1 MKYNKILK
9 STFLFLLIFSAIKV
23 NAQKIAAGWSHSL
36 YICNNGSTVNAWGA
50 DTSGQ
55 LGNGIIDLNPHDL
68 PKTVNNITNVKAI
81 RAGYQHCLALRQDS
95 TVWTWGSN
103 TFGQLGNGTN
113 ITSTS
118 PVKVVGI
125 NNVIAVSGGQ
135 AGYHSIALKSDG
147 TVWTWGKNTEGQLGD
162 GTLNNSNTPVQ
173 VLGLANVIA
182 IAGGEYHSL
191 ALKNDGTVWAWGRNS
206 NGQLGDSTTT
216 NSSVPVQVMYLSG
229 ITDIKGGRYFSFA
242 LKNDGTVWSWGQN
255 ADGQL
260 GDGTTIQRLTPV
272 QVTGLNQVVAI
283 AGSAFHCL
291 ALKDDGT
298 IRSWGRGVDGQLG
311 DGLQTASST
320 PVQVLSIHNAVEIV
334 SGTNYSFALTAT
346 DSIYAWGRNIYGQ
359 LGNDTSGNYY
369 YSPVPTIGLC
379 PNIDANPTSHSIAAG
394 WSHSLY
400 LCNNGSTINAWG
412 ADTCGQ
418 LGNGVIDLNPHPTP
432 NQVNGI
438 ANVKSIR
445 AGYQHCLA
453 LKPDSTVW
461 TWGSNVWGQLGD
473 GTNITNTSPVQ
484 VLGLNQVIAI
494 SGGQAGFHSLAL
506 NADGTVWTWGKNTEG
521 QLGNGTLINSNVPV
535 QVSNLTNIIAIAG
548 GEYHSLALRADGTV
562 WAWGRNSNG
571 QLGDSTTT
579 NSSIPVKV
587 KHLSNITD
595 IKGGRYFSFALKGD
609 STVWSWGQ
617 NADGQLGDGTT
628 TQKLTPVQ
636 VVGLNEVTAIA
647 GSAFHALALKSDGS
661 IRAWGRG
668 VDGQL
673 GDGLQTASSIPVQV
687 LGINNAVEIVSGT
700 NYSFAL
706 TATDSIYAWGRNIY
720 GQLGNDTSGNYYYS
734 PVPTV
739 GLCVTQTSA
748 ANPIMHKI
756 TAGWSHSLY
765 ICNANSSLNSW
776 GANSFGQLGNNTTN
790 SAATSTP
797 VPVANLTGVK
807 SVDAGYQHTLA
818 LMNDSTV
825 YAWGSNVYGQLGIGT
840 NVEDSIPVMVVGLNN
855 IIAVSGGTAAY
866 HSIALKADG
875 TVWTWGRNSEGQL
888 GDGTNNNSNVPL
900 QVSGISNVIAISG
913 GEYHTLAIKDDG
925 TVWAWGKNTNGQLGN
940 GTTVDSNTPV
950 QVTGLNNVV
959 DVAAGRYFSIALKSD
974 NTVWCWGENLYG
986 QLGNGNTVDSS
997 IPVQVSG
1004 LTDATAI
1011 AGGAFHGIA
1020 IKSDSTVVTWGRNT
1034 YGNLGNGTTTDSST
1048 PVAVSNLTG
1057 IVAIDGGT
1065 NYTLAMNANDVLFS
1079 FGRNV
1084 FGQLGDGTTST
1095 QNTAVNV
1102 ISLCTVVTEVENN
1115 STNPES
1121 QISIFPNPSHDGKFK
1136 LKSTILN
1143 GQERL
1148 FNNNQIKVYSL
1159 IGDRVVYDL
1168 NNNIIDIANQPNGIY
1183 FISILE
1189 DGKSINFKIVK
1200 Q

>member
-1 MKYNKILK
+1 MKINKLISSILTVIISITTLTAK
-9 STFLFLLIFSAIKV
+9 
-23 NAQKIAAGWSHSL
+23 AQKIAAGWSHSL
-36 YICNNGSTVNAWGA
+36 YLCNNGSTVNAWGA
-50 DTSGQ
+50 DTAGQ
-55 LGNGIIDLNPHDL
+55 LGNGIIDMNPHDL
-68 PKTVNNITNVKAI
+68 PMPVNNITGVKAI
-81 RAGYQHCLALRQDS
+81 RAGYQHCLALKYDS
-95 TVWTWGSN
+95 TVYTWGSN

-113 ITSTS
+113 ITSAA
-118 PVKVVGI
+118 PVLVIGI
-125 NNVIAVSGGQ
+125 NGVIAVSGGQ
-135 AGYHSIALKSDG
+135 AGYHSLALKADG
-147 TVWTWGKNTEGQLGD
+147 TVWAWGKNTEGQLGD
-162 GTLNNSNTPVQ
+162 GTLNNSNVPVQ
-173 VLGLANVIA
+173 VTGLSNIIA

-191 ALKNDGTVWAWGRNS
+191 ALKADGTVWAWGRNS

-216 NSSVPVQVMYLSG
+216 NSSVPVQVMNLTG

-242 LKNDGTVWSWGQN
+242 LKNDSTVWSWGQN

-260 GDGTTIQRLTPV
+260 GDGTTTQRLTPV
-272 QVTGLNQVVAI
+272 QVVGLTQVTAI

-291 ALKDDGT
+291 ALKADGS

-311 DGLQTASST
+311 DGLQTASSI
-320 PVQVLSIHNAVEIV
+320 PVQVLAINNAVEIV
-334 SGTNYSFALTAT
+334 SGTNYSFALTAS
-346 DSIYAWGRNIYGQ
+346 DSIYSWGRNIYGQ
-359 LGNDTSGNYY
+359 LGNDTSGNYF
-369 YSPVPTIGLC
+369 YSPVPTLGLC
-379 PNIDANPTSHSIAAG
+379 NTNANPATHKIAAG

-400 LCNNGSTINAWG
+400 LCDNGSAINAWG

-418 LGNGVIDLNPHPTP
+418 LGNGVIDFNPHPTP
-432 NQVNGI
+432 GQVNNI

-484 VLGLNQVIAI
+484 VTGLNQVIAI
-494 SGGQAGFHSLAL
+494 SGGQAGYHSLAL
-506 NADGTVWTWGKNTEG
+506 KSDGTVWTWGKNTEG
-521 QLGNGTLINSNVPV
+521 QLGNGTMNNSNIPV
-535 QVSNLTNIIAIAG
+535 QVSNLSNIIAIAG

-571 QLGDSTTT
+571 QLGDSTTI
-579 NSSIPVKV
+579 NSLVPVKV
-587 KHLSNITD
+587 KNLSNVKD
-595 IKGGRYFSFALKGD
+595 IRGGRYFSFALKND

-628 TQKLTPVQ
+628 TQRLTPVE
-636 VVGLNEVTAIA
+636 VVGLTGVTAIA

-687 LGINNAVEIVSGT
+687 LSINNAVEIVSGT

-739 GLCVTQTSA
+739 GLCATQTSS
-748 ANPIMHKI
+748 ANPIMHRI
-756 TAGWSHSLY
+756 SAGWSHSLY
-765 ICNANSSLNSW
+765 TCSSNQSLNSW
-776 GANSFGQLGNNTTN
+776 GANSFGQLGNGN
-790 SAATSTP
+790 TSTGASSTAAP
-797 VPVANLTGVK
+797 VLNITGVR

-818 LMNDSTV
+818 LLNDSTV
-825 YAWGSNVYGQLGIGT
+825 YAWGDNNYGQLGDGT
-840 NVEDSIPVMVVGLNN
+840 NNNSSAPIQVPGLSN
-855 IIAVSGGTAAY
+855 IIAVSGGTAGY
-866 HSIALKADG
+866 HSIALRADG

-888 GDGTNNNSNVPL
+888 GDATNNNSNVPL
-900 QVSGISNVIAISG
+900 QVSSISNVIAISG
-913 GEYHTLAIKDDG
+913 GEYHSLAIKDDG

-940 GTTVDSNTPV
+940 GTTVDSNVPV
-950 QVTGLNNVV
+950 QVTGLTDVV
-959 DVAAGRYFSIALKSD
+959 DVAAGRYYSIALKSD

-986 QLGNGNTVDSS
+986 QLGNGNTVDAST
-997 IPVQVSG
+997 PVQVSG
-1004 LTDATAI
+1004 LNDATAI

-1065 NYTLAMNANDVLFS
+1065 NYSLALASNDSLFS

-1095 QNTAVNV
+1095 QNTAVSV
-1102 ISLCTVVTEVENN
+1102 ISLCSIVTETVAQEVSAAN
-1115 STNPES
+1115 
-1121 QISIFPNPSHDGKFK
+1121 QISIFPNPSTDGIFK
-1136 LKSTILN
+1136 LKYTN
-1143 GQERL
+1143 AHGQEML
-1148 FNNNQIKVYSL
+1148 INYTQVEVHSLLGDKVSYE
-1159 IGDRVVYDL
+1159 L
-1168 NNNIIDIANQPNGIY
+1168 NNNNIDISNQTNGIY
-1183 FISILE
+1183 FISIKQ
-1189 DGKSINFKIVK
+1189 DTQIINFKIVK